1 MFLVQLLHQQHNKGH
16 AVKQINFKKTPQTV
30 SILLFSIFISN
41 KTIQAESFANSVTKA
56 ISLSSSLQ
64 YQLTETLTALSVA
77 NDFQKMLVAQ
87 KAATFLEQDLKEQK
101 EETLEHF
108 VLSIQKGYLEEFTE
122 RLKQKLS
129 WSTKWY
135 GLVWYYF
142 SKKEYSFIANTAEL
156 VNFYCHFELSH
167 IFSDYERTHL
177 FFAHQKTNPFP
188 TMLKFWQNPHVHN
201 HLLNLIKQFSNPVK
215 IQAEVL
221 LDDGLEAAGE
231 DAAEGAAGDASED
244 YMATDVSKEEEDSLM
259 AQAEAESED
268 VSEWT
273 DTKKIAKK
281 AFNYLQKKL
290 ETFFEN
296 PITTLNKIGNAV
308 SGKSEFIGALKNWF
322 NLGVSD
328 AAEDITEDAAQDA
341 AQDTVDDAF
350 DGAAGSE
357 AGDATEGKGATLKE
371 GEAYDQNIH
380 SYGSSLKDGQP
391 YDQDLDAYHEDEI
404 PEGLTDEYEKWE
416 TSWEKANPDEDTPP
430 SLKRHYFKEFMES
443 KGEKY
448 NPGELEAPSA
458 EESTLV
464 DGMADDA
471 TEDLDPKKSQEENPE
486 LTKQQEKIN
495 KEIEKKMAKANSV
508 MKRGSEYAEKIENL
522 QTAWEDLK
530 STTLKEAWKAPYK
543 ALKLGYRAIVRSFAY
558 PSMMMGVY
566 ITDPIEAAYESA
578 FGDLIEQFEDNAL
591 KEAMEK
597 LPHWAEGPA
606 NGLLMMTVSSG
617 GGIVTSW
624 VSAADQQVYMKYAK
638 QQNLMSSLNTR
649 VGSLFNGQKI
659 KNQKAAYS
667 NFDTVT
673 TQILGNKKQ
682 ILSLFLAEKQF
693 QQQSMVSTH
702 PHSFFTVDSSDA
714 MEQDQFFANSTMLT
728 PDTITA
734 QGIEKS
740 NFGAWHDVF
749 RSGSWQYI
757 NDEKGGYFYQTELV
771 KITGASV
778 LEQATQALNNRIFK
792 EYIPQINS
800 SYTLSFECTLLNHD
814 DLFFMGIIF
823 NNARW
828 ISGVPDRSH
837 QHRFV
842 GLFGTQGTIYQ
853 VCEES
858 QNSPTGQK
866 PNTQWPLYRIL
877 NNPNNYTSNP
887 LSLKS
892 LPTTFTITITT
903 EPNQVSFSC
912 VPKLNTTN
920 QQTKPIVQSNLA
932 PPNFHFHGIGFV
944 AAGCIAQFKV
954 IAPKELTYNSEQITN
969 FKTLITAS

>member
-1 MFLVQLLHQQHNKGH
+1 MKH
-16 AVKQINFKKTPQTV
+16 INFKKTLQTI
-30 SILLFSIFISN
+30 SILFFSIFIFN
-41 KTIQAESFANSVTKA
+41 KTIRAESFSNSVTKA
-56 ISLSSSLQ
+56 ISLSTSLQ
-64 YQLTETLTALSVA
+64 YQLTETLTALSLA
-77 NDFQKMLVAQ
+77 DNFQKMLIAQ
-87 KAATFLEQDLKEQK
+87 KAVTFLKQDLKEQK
-101 EETLEHF
+101 EGTLEHF

-122 RLKQKLS
+122 KLKEELA
-129 WSTKWY
+129 WYTKWY
-135 GLVWYYF
+135 GLVWHYF
-142 SKKEYSFIANTAEL
+142 SKKEYSFIVKTAQL

-167 IFSDYERTHL
+167 IFSHYETTHA
-177 FFAHQKTNPFP
+177 FFAHQKVNPFP
-188 TMLKFWQNPHVHN
+188 AMLKFWQNPYAHD
-201 HLLNLIKQFSNPVK
+201 HLLTLIKKFSKPVK
-215 IQAEVL
+215 IQGEADIADEL
-221 LDDGLEAAGE
+221 IEGDGA
-231 DAAEGAAGDASED
+231 DAVEGGSGDASQD
-244 YMATDVSKEEEDSLM
+244 YMATDVSKEVEENLM
-259 AQAEAESED
+259 AEAEEESED
-268 VSEWT
+268 ISEWT
-273 DTKKIAKK
+273 DAKKIAKK
-281 AFNYLQKKL
+281 AFEYLQKKL

-296 PITTLNKIGNAV
+296 PITTLNKIGKAV
-308 SGKSEFIGALKNWF
+308 SGKSEFIAALKNWF
-322 NLGVSD
+322 NLGASD

-341 AQDTVDDAF
+341 ADDNVDDAF
-350 DGAAGSE
+350 SGVEDGAD
-357 AGDATEGKGATLKE
+357 DATQEGGTT
-371 GEAYDQNIH
+371 
-380 SYGSSLKDGQP
+380 LKDGEA

-404 PEGLTDEYEKWE
+404 PEGLTDEYATWE
-416 TSWEKANPDEDTPP
+416 ASWEKANPDEDTPP
-430 SLKRHYFKEFMES
+430 SLKRHYFKEFVES

-458 EESTLV
+458 EESTLA

-471 TEDLDPKKSQEENPE
+471 TEDFDPKKSKEENSE
-486 LTKQQEKIN
+486 LTKQQKKIN
-495 KEIEKKMAKANSV
+495 KEIEKKIAKANSV
-508 MKRGSEYAEKIENL
+508 MKRSAEYAEKIENL
-522 QTAWEDLK
+522 QIAWEDLK

-543 ALKLGYRAIVRSFAY
+543 ALKLGYKAIVRSFTY

-566 ITDPIEAAYESA
+566 ITDPIEVAYESA
-578 FGDLIEQFEDNAL
+578 FGDVIEQFEDNAL
-591 KEAMEK
+591 KETMEK

-606 NGLLMMTVSSG
+606 NALLMMTASSG

-649 VGSLFNGQKI
+649 IGSLFNGQKI
-659 KNQKAAYS
+659 KNQKTAYS

-682 ILSLFLAEKQF
+682 ILSLFIAEKQF
-693 QQQSMVSTH
+693 RQQSMVSTH
-702 PHSFFTVDSSDA
+702 PRHFFTVDSSDA
-714 MEQDQFFANSTMLT
+714 MEQDQFFANSVMLT
-728 PDTITA
+728 PDTVIA

-740 NFGAWHDVF
+740 SFGAWHDVF

-757 NDEKGGYFYQTELV
+757 NDENGGYFYQTELV
-771 KITGASV
+771 KITGSST

-792 EYIPQINS
+792 EYIPEINS
-800 SYTLSFECTLLNHD
+800 SYTLTFECTLLNHD

-842 GLFGTQGTIYQ
+842 GLFGNQGNIYQ

-858 QNSPTGQK
+858 QNSPNGQK

-877 NNPNNYTSNP
+877 NSPNNYTSNP
-887 LSLKS
+887 LPVKT
-892 LPTTFTITITT
+892 LPTTFTVTITT
-903 EPNQVSFSC
+903 EPNQVSFSF
-912 VPKLNTTN
+912 VPKSETTN

-969 FKTLITAS
+969 FKTLITGS